1 MEDFSW
7 WILVQP
13 LVTIIVGGVAWLLY
27 YLQKRDKKRE
37 AAAIILM
44 EIRLAENRIGEI
56 KRIKKIDPNIF
67 SPLLI
72 STRWNEYN
80 HLFVK
85 NLDKDEMD
93 TINNFYNDCITID
106 KSIEQMST
114 SKQLEQKS
122 QSIHA
127 TLSKIALKAP
137 DQDSFKQERDKY
149 TNIIFPDE
157 TALLAGL
164 PQTIIKDKISNIT
177 FITNSNIGFK
187 LKKIAS
193 YE

>member
-1 MEDFSW
+1 MEHFSW
-7 WILVQP
+7 WFLVQP
-13 LVTIIVGGVAWLLY
+13 LVTITVGSVAWLIY

-44 EIRLAENRIGEI
+44 EIRLAEKRIEEI
-56 KRIKKIDPNIF
+56 KRSKRINPNIF

-80 HLFVK
+80 HFFVN

-93 TINNFYNDCITID
+93 AIDNFYNDCITID
-106 KSIEQMST
+106 RSIEQRSA

-122 QSIHA
+122 QAFHA
-127 TLSKIALKAP
+127 TLSKLAVKAT
-137 DQDSFKQERDKY
+137 DQDNFEQEKNKYIKIIVPDK
-149 TNIIFPDE
+149 
-157 TALLAGL
+157 ALLSADL
-164 PQTIIKDKISNIT
+164 PQQIIQDIINNIT
-177 FITNSNIGFK
+177 PITNSNIGYK